1 MSDDS
6 SCENFQIWQTTYL
19 RIYVMYGLQITR
31 AHWPYM
37 GIVTICW
44 IILSEITPCQFLLVN
59 EIILLLKKNLFFS
72 LFKVPEYDVR
82 TPHQTDVNGRTLPR
96 FRRRRSVDHPDVLH
110 YNLHAFDSK
119 LQLRLKRNLNLMA
132 PNLVIE
138 RHNREGVVTTH
149 PAPRNKYYLGKV
161 KSDPDSL
168 VALRS
173 DRGLVRAFT
182 TLNIKHWTLNIEH
195 WRGLGGG
202 VREST
207 VN

>member
-1 MSDDS
+1 MHCPVCIWSVLVSLTLLKYPDAVIARESKQNLHHHMTKREIEYYFGVSD
-6 SCENFQIWQTTYL
+6 
-19 RIYVMYGLQITR
+19 
-31 AHWPYM
+31 H
-37 GIVTICW
+37 
-44 IILSEITPCQFLLVN
+44 SEI
-59 EIILLLKKNLFFS
+59 
-72 LFKVPEYDVR
+72 PEYDVR

-173 DRGLVRAFT
+173 DRGLTGMIRT
-182 TLNIKHWTLNIEH
+182 SGDTLFVQPLPLHLAKA
-195 WRGLGGG
+195 
-202 VREST
+202 REKKPR
-207 VN
+207 